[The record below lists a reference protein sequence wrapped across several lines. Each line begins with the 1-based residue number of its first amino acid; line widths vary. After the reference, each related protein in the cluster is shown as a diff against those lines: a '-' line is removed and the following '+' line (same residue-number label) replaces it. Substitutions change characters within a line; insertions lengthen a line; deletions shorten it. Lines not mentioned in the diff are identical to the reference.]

1 MQDRDIERGQEQD
14 RQQQT
19 LRKHRSKPGIPD
31 LAKGSQ
37 KCPRNQ
43 DATHSVIASRSGRGR
58 SGGALVSLPT

>member
-1 MQDRDIERGQEQD
+1 MKRGQKQD

-19 LRKHRSKPGIPD
+19 IGEHCAKPGIPD
-31 LAKGSQ
+31 LAEGSQ